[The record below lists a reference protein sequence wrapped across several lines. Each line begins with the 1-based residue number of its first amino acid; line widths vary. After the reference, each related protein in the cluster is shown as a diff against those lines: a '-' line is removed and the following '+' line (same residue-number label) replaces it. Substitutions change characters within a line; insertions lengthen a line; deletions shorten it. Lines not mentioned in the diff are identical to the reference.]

1 MITIAIDEILSV
13 FVMKS
18 WGLRRY
24 FNHFWNILDQITN
37 ILIFITLN
45 MNYQN
50 NLITS
55 DSDTQNAFASFTI
68 FTVFLN
74 LISIFRV
81 NKNFRYLILFINLM

>member
-13 FVMKS
+13 FVIKS

-50 NLITS
+50 NLIT
-55 DSDTQNAFASFTI
+55 FVIYSFFLSLLSSALSIGITTI
-68 FTVFLN
+68 T
-74 LISIFRV
+74 S
-81 NKNFRYLILFINLM
+81 MSP